1 MTERKKGATPE
12 MTERKEGA
20 APEMTEKKGAALE
33 MTVSYVIFKVL
44 GVQKFL
50 LFDICML

>member
-1 MTERKKGATPE
+1 MTERKKGAAPE
-12 MTERKEGA
+12 MTERKE
-20 APEMTEKKGAALE
+20 GAALE